1 MSFGL
6 SLNKS
11 FQEECADTAGCNYLM
26 FLEFTTEGNTTRN
39 TTGGTTN
46 CFLLRSC
53 EADSTSA
60 CADQPD
66 CQMAIS
72 GPVSPPLTESC
83 CQEFQEVRCEAEHE
97 VRHEFDVSGEWTCQQ
112 MCRHDLSCSFWT
124 LLGDEC
130 FLYSACRTPE
140 VWTLKVFSLETSFQI
155 RIVSVVQFLLKWTS
169 LPCFEHLH
177 ILPGATACL
186 II

>member
-11 FQEECADTAGCNYLM
+11 FQEECADTAGCNYFM
-26 FLEFTTEGNTTRN
+26 FLEFTTEGNTTRITTGF

-53 EADSTSA
+53 NTDSTSA
-60 CADQPD
+60 CSDQPD
-66 CQMAIS
+66 CMMAIS
-72 GPVSPPLTESC
+72 GPVSPSLTDSC
-83 CQEFQEVRCEAEHE
+83 CQEFEEVRCEAEHE
-97 VRHEFDVSGEWTCQQ
+97 VGHEFDVSGEWVCQQ
-112 MCRHDLSCSFWT
+112 LCRHELSCSFWT

-140 VWTLKVFSLETSFQI
+140 VWTLKVSSLETSFQI

-169 LPCFEHLH
+169 LP
-177 ILPGATACL
+177 
-186 II
+186 